1 MEQADVIG
9 ALGDPRARALLES
22 PLLARVAY
30 IGLDGGPRVI
40 PVGFLWSCQEIVVCT
55 ATTAPKVRALRERPQ
70 VALTIDNEN
79 APPQALLIRGA
90 ADIEMVDG
98 VPDEYIAASAKTM
111 DAEQLKAFEAQ
122 VRSVYKQMARLA
134 ITPEW
139 AKLFDFG
146 TGQLP
151 AFLQRLV
158 GTQA

>member
-1 MEQADVIG
+1 
-9 ALGDPRARALLES
+9 
-22 PLLARVAY
+22 
-30 IGLDGGPRVI
+30 
-40 PVGFLWSCQEIVVCT
+40 
-55 ATTAPKVRALRERPQ
+55 

-79 APPQALLIRGA
+79 ALPQALLIRGA
-90 ADIEMVDG
+90 ADIEVVDG

-111 DAEQLKAFEAQ
+111 DAKQLKAFEAQ

-146 TGQLP
+146 AGQLP
-151 AFLQRLV
+151 AFRQRLV